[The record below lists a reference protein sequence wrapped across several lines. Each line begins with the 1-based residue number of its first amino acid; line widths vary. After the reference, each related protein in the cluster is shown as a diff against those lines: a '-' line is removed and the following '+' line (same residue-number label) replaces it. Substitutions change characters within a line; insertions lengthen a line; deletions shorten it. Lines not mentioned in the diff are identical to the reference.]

1 MHAGEGGDSRGQR
14 ANGGKIPAGRFET
27 PKPEEKWEEKCTPVR
42 RGKAEAS
49 VHTEVK
55 STPAGSLPI
64 YAEDDPFSD
73 SPLYFP

>member
-1 MHAGEGGDSRGQR
+1 MHAGEMKKGRGQR
-14 ANGGKIPAGRFET
+14 ANGGKIPAGSVET
-27 PKPEEKWEEKCTPVR
+27 AKSEEKQNKKCTPVR